1 MTDDT
6 KVVTIAGRRPP
17 NAGKGRKLGVPNKI
31 SGSMKEMILGALEQA
46 GGQDWL
52 AKQANEN
59 PVAFMGLLSK
69 LLPTDMQVSATV
81 EAVPPQGTFATI
93 EEIREELQRKDW

>member
-46 GGQDWL
+46 GGQAWL

-81 EAVPPQGTFATI
+81 EAVPPQGPFATI

>member
-1 MTDDT
+1 MTDGT

-17 NAGKGRKLGVPNKI
+17 NAGKGRKLGTPNKI

-46 GGQDWL
+46 GGVDWL

-69 LLPTDMQVSATV
+69 LLPTDMQVYAQIEPIEPISNTEF
-81 EAVPPQGTFATI
+81 EAAG
-93 EEIREELQRKDW
+93 RKLLAEV